1 MNGVVGVLALQGAF
15 AAHCEKVRALGV
27 ACTQVRTVEDLSEVS
42 ALIIPG
48 GESST
53 MSKLLVASGL
63 FETIRDR
70 IKEGMPV
77 FGTCAGMILLAK
89 DILDGRDDQRSFS
102 AIDMSVRR
110 NAYGR
115 QIDSFEDEVETSV
128 GRVHGVFIRA
138 PKIEQVGQGVEVLG
152 THRGEA
158 VFVRQKNALA
168 CSFHPELTNE
178 TRVHQF
184 FIENMMMKEQV

>member
-15 AAHCEKVRALGV
+15 VAHCEKVRALGV
-27 ACTQVRTVEDLSEVS
+27 ACTQVRTVEDLSEVA

-158 VFVRQKNALA
+158 VLVRQENALA